1 MRILIRNPGNSCY
14 LDPNECWGESFLDAL
29 EFDSP
34 VAALE
39 FCKSRGLTTAQIVLK
54 FDDEIYDVALNLTV
68 AGELETSQIRRL
80 SRKQQSPAEPR
91 AGMPHRP

>member
-1 MRILIRNPGNSCY
+1 MRILIRNPGNSRY
-14 LDPNECWGESFLDAL
+14 LDPSECWVESFLDAL
-29 EFDSP
+29 EFDNP

-54 FDDEIYDVALNLTV
+54 FDDEIYDVALSLTV

-80 SRKQQSPAEPR
+80 SRKQTAPDEPR
-91 AGMPHRP
+91 AGRLHRP